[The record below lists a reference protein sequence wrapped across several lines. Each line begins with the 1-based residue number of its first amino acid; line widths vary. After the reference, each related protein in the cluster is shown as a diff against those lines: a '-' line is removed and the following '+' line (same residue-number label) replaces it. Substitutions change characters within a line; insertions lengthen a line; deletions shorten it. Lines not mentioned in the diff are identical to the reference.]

1 MRVNSAD
8 EEEEEDETPRETRE
22 NLTPAIADRR

>member
-8 EEEEEDETPRETRE
+8 EEEEDETPRETRE
-22 NLTPAIADRR
+22 NLMPAIAGGR